1 MSKLANLEIEIL
13 DMIEEGFRPVTI
25 ASMLGVP
32 LTWVYEAAEN
42 AEEEESNTEVYS
54 PFMTINS

>member
-1 MSKLANLEIEIL
+1 MSKMADLEIEIL
-13 DMIEEGFRPVTI
+13 GMIEEGYRPVTI

-42 AEEEESNTEVYS
+42 AEEESSTEVYS
-54 PFMTINS
+54 PFETINS